1 MSRLI
6 MAGAGPRKLGGQKLR
21 VEEPARSNAGPI
33 NPVERHQVS
42 PIFANFDLQ
51 VDKGIHIWN

>member
-6 MAGAGPRKLGGQKLR
+6 SAGAGARKVGGQNLR
-21 VEEPARSNAGPI
+21 REEPARSNAGPTI
-33 NPVERHQVS
+33 PVDRHQVS

-51 VDKGIHIWN
+51 MDKGIHI